1 MTTTTPPLSMVH
13 LAGTGSRVMIWSY
26 FATMVVLAFWSI
38 EDVANPAPTFVAL
51 IFFAGMCIAV
61 DRDPGT
67 VLDVETTVFVVAL
80 WPVIAVLVSWQLE
93 LAGGYAQWFL
103 GAGTVSYFFLSLR
116 GRLWVAWLGFGALC
130 AVTIVWG
137 LTTHFGVA
145 TALLLVGKQVPILI
159 VGTLFAI
166 GLQRTSRSIARVSA
180 EESARAIAEATT
192 RATIAQRD
200 RALATLDAF
209 ATPLLNRIVEGAPLT
224 PADRL
229 EFAVAEAE
237 LRDGVRARGLS
248 GPRVVEAAR
257 QARRRGVEVVLLDD
271 SEPASV
277 DPVDLDAVVERLSAA
292 LALAKDGRIVARL
305 LPPGRADVA
314 TLLVESS
321 AGSRHEVVERTL
333 G

>member
-1 MTTTTPPLSMVH
+1 MVR
-13 LAGTGSRVMIWSY
+13 LAGAGSRVMIWLY
-26 FATMVVLAFWSI
+26 FATMAVLALWSI
-38 EDVANPAPTFVAL
+38 EEVTNPVPTFVAL
-51 IFFAGMCIAV
+51 ILFAAMCFAV
-61 DRDPGT
+61 DRDAGD
-67 VLDVETTVFVVAL
+67 VLGGETTAFVVAL
-80 WPVIAVLVSWQLE
+80 WPVVALLVSWQLE

-116 GRLWVAWLGFGALC
+116 GRLWVAWLGFGLLC

-137 LTTHFGVA
+137 LTTPFGVA
-145 TALLLVGKQVPILI
+145 TALLLVGKQFPILI

-166 GLQRTSRSIARVSA
+166 GLQRTSRSVARVSA
-180 EESARAIAEATT
+180 EESARAIAEAAT

-209 ATPLLNRIVEGAPLT
+209 ATPLLNRIVEGAPFT

-248 GPRVVEAAR
+248 VPRVIEAAR

-271 SEPASV
+271 SEPASI
-277 DPVDLDAVVERLSAA
+277 DPVDLDATIERLSDA
-292 LALAKDGRIVARL
+292 LTQAEDGRIVARL
-305 LPPGRADVA
+305 LPSGRADVA

-321 AGSRHEVVERTL
+321 AGSRHEVVERTRR
-333 G
+333 